1 MKIYENKKYKIYMET
16 KIYEKYIN
24 IYKMYIKKT
33 QEKLGSLG
41 SPVDMVL
48 RTYRYDESTRC
59 VTESFQLV

>member
-24 IYKMYIKKT
+24 IYKMCIKKT

-48 RTYRYDESTRC
+48 RTYRYE
-59 VTESFQLV
+59 

>member
-1 MKIYENKKYKIYMET
+1 MKKCKIYMET

-24 IYKMYIKKT
+24 IYKIYIKKP

-48 RTYRYDESTRC
+48 RTYRYE
-59 VTESFQLV
+59 